1 MTENL
6 YKKVGNLI
14 EQAELKA
21 AIDEVFDYIGYANKY
36 YDENEPW
43 KKAKENIEEFNNITY
58 TCTYIIANISNLIAP
73 FMPNTSK
80 KIKKMLSL
88 PEFKW
93 EPINIKGDIKVN
105 ELELL
110 FNRIDLE

>member
-1 MTENL
+1 
-6 YKKVGNLI
+6 
-14 EQAELKA
+14 
-21 AIDEVFDYIGYANKY
+21 
-36 YDENEPW
+36 
-43 KKAKENIEEFNNITY
+43 
-58 TCTYIIANISNLIAP
+58 
-73 FMPNTSK
+73 MPNTSK